1 MKRYWLL
8 NAVAVLVI
16 GYLFIKNEN
25 YRNELKQ
32 TENKISQ
39 LELSEEIIH
48 IEAGEVA
55 EKFILA
61 YFNFQGKPLEKSVEM
76 YVTKDVLKE
85 LNFESN
91 EEYDEFISDINS
103 NVSNLDVYLGEF
115 VQEKQKV
122 LGVFV
127 NQIDLGNT
135 ESKVNSFIE
144 LDLEN
149 IGGEW
154 RIVDFN
160 FFQY

>member
-1 MKRYWLL
+1 MKKYWLL
-8 NAVAVLVI
+8 LAIAVLVI
-16 GYLFIKNEN
+16 GYLFIKNDN
-25 YRNELKQ
+25 YRNELKL

-39 LELSEEIIH
+39 LESSEEILQ

-76 YVTKDVLKE
+76 YVTKDVLKG
-85 LNFESN
+85 LNFKSN
-91 EEYDEFISDINS
+91 EEYDESMGEINS
-103 NVSNLDVYLGEF
+103 YVSNLDVYLGKS
-115 VQEKQKV
+115 VKEKQKV
-122 LGVFV
+122 MGVFV

-135 ESKVNSFIE
+135 ESIVNSFIE

-149 IGGEW
+149 VGGEW